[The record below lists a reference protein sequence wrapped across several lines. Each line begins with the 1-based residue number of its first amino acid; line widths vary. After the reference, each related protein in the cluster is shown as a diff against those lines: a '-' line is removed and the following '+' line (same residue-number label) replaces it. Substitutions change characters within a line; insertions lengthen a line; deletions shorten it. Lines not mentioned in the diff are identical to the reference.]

1 MVFDPILVVLV
12 LLVAVLAA
20 GLLWL
25 VAMRSRELASS
36 RDQERQS
43 REVSDAIS
51 AISSQQSELSG
62 RLLQM
67 AEAQAAT
74 QAAQTKAFQER
85 LDALSSRV
93 GDNLRESS
101 TKTAESLGKLQ
112 TRLTVIDQAQKNI
125 AELSGQVVGLQE
137 ILANKQARGA
147 FGQVRMEDL
156 VRDALPPS
164 AYEFQA
170 TLNNG
175 KRPDCVIHLPNPPG
189 SIIIDAKFPL
199 EAYQALVRSE
209 DDDQKKIAGRAFRTA
224 TLKHVDDICS
234 KYILPGETAE
244 SALMFLPSEAVY
256 AELHASFPEVVQ
268 QSFRSKVWIVS
279 PTTLMA
285 TLNTVRAVLKDAQM
299 REQAHVIQRE
309 VMTMLDDVGRLQK
322 RVADLRKH
330 FGQAEKDINLI
341 ETSSEKIVTRGERI
355 EQIQIEGPD
364 SGEPQDLLDG
374 AVPPPMENGNG
385 HASLPK

>member
-1 MVFDPILVVLV
+1 VVFDPILVVLV

>member
-1 MVFDPILVVLV
+1 MVVDPILVVLV
-12 LLVAVLAA
+12 LLVVALAA

-25 VAMRSRELASS
+25 IAMRNRELASS

-51 AISSQQSELSG
+51 AISSQQNELSG

>member
-1 MVFDPILVVLV
+1 MVVDPILAVLV
-12 LLVAVLAA
+12 SLVVVLAA

-25 VAMRSRELASS
+25 VAMRNRDLADS

-43 REVSDAIS
+43 REVSDAIG
-51 AISSQQSELSG
+51 AISSQQNELSG

-199 EAYQALVRSE
+199 EAYQALVGSE

-364 SGEPQDLLDG
+364 AGGPQDLLDG